1 MTRRTIP
8 QTVTTRNKRM
18 IWNNDIT
25 QKVKRHHTIVGTA
38 TLMLLFC
45 VAPAGMQA
53 QSRAQ
58 HKVLLEAD
66 LKSGEVLRY
75 EVEAAGSFLPIA
87 DASGA
92 ILTPTRGPCDYS
104 LSAIVTLRPLA
115 ADKDGNI
122 PVEARYS
129 ETRVTSVHCALF
141 SSADFEK
148 RVAALQSSP
157 VLFRVGPHGE
167 TAMTKIPGGYFKYWD
182 GGDLLRK
189 VTQDL
194 LQTQLSEKPVS
205 EGASWKPRGQFAY
218 SRDHALK
225 DLELSGADLRFKNLV
240 QVDGRS
246 CAWVTSQYVFSPVDL
261 PAVGTATGGRTI
273 PGAGNNAVA
282 AVLHI
287 SLLLDPAS
295 HHVAWLHRSQT
306 IDNKLTLASP
316 YDDSDPADDPAEPD
330 DPPDNDWQNP
340 TPDMSSRRSDNP
352 GRYPF
357 MTFHFQ
363 EEARARLL
371 PNERSVEWLAALK
384 RFEATPDPESG
395 TTPVAITKTLL
406 PNPMILAAKP
416 AVVKRSTRIVVD
428 SDSLVATPAGFT
440 RYEKGLCRDAWF
452 CATVS
457 VGLPGDVQVSED
469 TPLRTVYLAQKGS
482 LVVSVAVGPALDR
495 RSSGLTDDEE
505 LKKQANYYLANYIWL
520 AAKPGI
526 GTNFSG
532 ATLDGYPG
540 LITDFRATQRDL
552 ADIHGVLGLMLTPWG
567 KVVPVSCSS
576 DHAPSQDL
584 QAVCE
589 KIITSVSLR
598 R

>member
-1 MTRRTIP
+1 MKRTLI
-8 QTVTTRNKRM
+8 
-18 IWNNDIT
+18 I
-25 QKVKRHHTIVGTA
+25 GTA
-38 TLMLLFC
+38 ALALCM
-45 VAPAGMQA
+45 AAGPESMQA
-53 QSRAQ
+53 QARPQ
-58 HKVLLEAD
+58 HKILLQAD
-66 LKSGEVLRY
+66 LKPGDVLRY
-75 EVEAAGSFLPIA
+75 ELEAAGSFLPIS

-92 ILTPTRGPCDYS
+92 ILTPARGPCDYA
-104 LSAIVTLRPLA
+104 LAAIVTLRPLGP
-115 ADKDGNI
+115 DKDGNI

-129 ETRVTSVHCALF
+129 ETRVTSVRCSLF
-141 SSADFEK
+141 SEADFEK

-167 TAMTKIPGGYFKYWD
+167 TAITKIPGSYFKYWD

-194 LQTQLSEKPVS
+194 LQTQFSPQPVAA
-205 EGASWKPRGQFAY
+205 GDSWKPRGQFAY
-218 SRDHALK
+218 AHDRALK
-225 DLELSGADLRFKNLV
+225 DLELSGADLRFKNFV
-240 QVDGRS
+240 QVDGKT
-246 CAWVTSQYVFSPVDL
+246 CAWVTSQYVFSPIDL
-261 PAVGTATGGRTI
+261 PAAGTAYGGRTV

-295 HHVAWLHRSQT
+295 HHVAWMHRSQT

-316 YDDSDPADDPAEPD
+316 YDDTDPEDETAEADDPA
-330 DPPDNDWQNP
+330 DWQNP
-340 TPDMSSRRSDNP
+340 TLDLSNRRSDNP

-371 PNERSVEWLAALK
+371 PGERSTEWLAALK
-384 RFEATPDPESG
+384 KFEATPEPGSG
-395 TTPVAITKTLL
+395 TVPIPATKTLL

-416 AVVKRSTRIVVD
+416 AVVKRSTRVVID
-428 SDSLVATPAGFT
+428 SDSLAATPAGFT
-440 RYEKGLCRDAWF
+440 RYEKGLCRDSWF

-457 VGLPGDVQVSED
+457 VGLPGEVQVSED
-469 TPLRTVYLAQKGS
+469 TPLRTVYLTKKGD
-482 LVVSVAVGPALDR
+482 LLVSVAVGPALDR
-495 RSSGLTDDEE
+495 RSPGLTEDEE
-505 LKKQANYYLANYIWL
+505 LKKLANYYLANYVWL

-526 GTNFSG
+526 GTNFSS
-532 ATLDGYPG
+532 ATIDGYSS

-567 KVVPVSCSS
+567 KVVPISCSS
-576 DHAPSQDL
+576 DHASSSEL

-589 KIITSVSLR
+589 KIITSVTLR

>member
-1 MTRRTIP
+1 M
-8 QTVTTRNKRM
+8 
-18 IWNNDIT
+18 
-25 QKVKRHHTIVGTA
+25 KRHCIIFGTA
-38 TLMLLFC
+38 LLTF
-45 VAPAGMQA
+45 AGCARPSLHAQA
-53 QSRAQ
+53 RAQ
-58 HKVLLEAD
+58 HKIALEAE
-66 LKSGEVLRY
+66 LKPGQVLRY
-75 EVEAAGSFLPIA
+75 ELEAAGSFLPIS
-87 DASGA
+87 DAVGA
-92 ILTPTRGPCDYS
+92 MLNPPRGPCDYA
-104 LSAIVTLRPLA
+104 LAAIVTLRPQPP
-115 ADKDGNI
+115 DKDGNI

-129 ETRVTSVHCALF
+129 ETRVTSVRCSLF
-141 SSADFEK
+141 SEADFEK

-167 TAMTKIPGGYFKYWD
+167 TAMTKTPGGYFKYWD
-182 GGDLLRK
+182 GGELLRK

-194 LQTQLSEKPVS
+194 LQTEFSPHPVA

-225 DLELSGADLRFKNLV
+225 DLELSGADLRFRNLV
-240 QVDGRS
+240 QVDGKT
-246 CAWVTSQYVFSPVDL
+246 CAWVTTQYVFSPIDL
-261 PAVGTATGGRTI
+261 PAAGTASGGVTV

-316 YDDSDPADDPAEPD
+316 YDDSDPEDDPAEAD

-340 TPDMSSRRSDNP
+340 TLDQSNRRSSNP
-352 GRYPF
+352 QRHPF

-371 PNERSVEWLAALK
+371 PDERSVEWLAALK
-384 RFEATPDPESG
+384 KFEATPEPASG
-395 TTPVAITKTLL
+395 TVPVPATKTLL
-406 PNPMILAAKP
+406 PNPIILAAKP
-416 AVVKRSTRIVVD
+416 AVVKRPTRIVID

-440 RYEKGLCRDAWF
+440 RYEKGLCRDVWF

-457 VGLPGDVQVSED
+457 VALPGEVQISED
-469 TPLRTVYLAQKGS
+469 TPLRTVYLTKQGS
-482 LVVSVAVGPALDR
+482 TLVSVAVGPALDR
-495 RSSGLTDDEE
+495 RSSGLTDEEE

-526 GTNFSG
+526 GTSFSN

-540 LITDFRATQRDL
+540 LITEFHATQRDL
-552 ADIHGVLGLMLTPWG
+552 ADIHGLLGLMLTPWS

-576 DHAPSQDL
+576 DHAASQEL

>member
-1 MTRRTIP
+1 MQRVHSIFVFV
-8 QTVTTRNKRM
+8 TV
-18 IWNNDIT
+18 
-25 QKVKRHHTIVGTA
+25 GLA
-38 TLMLLFC
+38 LLFC
-45 VAPAGMQA
+45 AGPGVARMHA
-53 QSRAQ
+53 QSRTGQ
-58 HKVLLEAD
+58 HKILLRAD
-66 LKSGEVLRY
+66 VKAGEVLRY
-75 EVEAAGSFLPIA
+75 ELQAAGSFLPIA

-92 ILTPTRGPCDYS
+92 ILAPARGPCDYA
-104 LSAIVTLRPLA
+104 LTAVVTLRPQA
-115 ADKDGNI
+115 PDKDGNT

-129 ETRVTSVHCALF
+129 ETRVTSVRCALF
-141 SSADFEK
+141 TAPDFQK
-148 RVAALQSSP
+148 RLAALQSSA
-157 VLFRVGPHGE
+157 VMFRVGPHGE
-167 TAMTKIPGGYFKYWD
+167 TALSPTRDGYFKYWD

-194 LQTQLSEKPVS
+194 LQTEFSAQPVA

-218 SRDHALK
+218 SRDRALK
-225 DLELSGADLRFKNLV
+225 DLELSGADLRFRNLV
-240 QVDGRS
+240 QVDGKS
-246 CAWVTSQYVFSPVDL
+246 CAWVTSQYIFSPVDL
-261 PAVGTATGGRTI
+261 PAAGTASGGRTV
-273 PGAGNNAVA
+273 PAAGNNAVA

-287 SLLLDPAS
+287 SLLLDPAT

-316 YDDSDPADDPAEPD
+316 YDDSDPAGDATEPEEQD
-330 DPPDNDWQNP
+330 SENP
-340 TPDMSSRRSDNP
+340 MPDMSSMRSDNP

-371 PNERSVEWLAALK
+371 PDHASVEWLAALK
-384 RFEATPDPESG
+384 RFESTPEPESG
-395 TTPVAITKTLL
+395 STPVPVTKTLL

-416 AVVKRSTRIVVD
+416 AVVKRSTRLVVD

-457 VGLPGDVQVSED
+457 VALPGEVQVSDD
-469 TPLRTVYLAQKGS
+469 TPLQTVYLAQKGDL
-482 LVVSVAVGPALDR
+482 LVSITVGPALDR
-495 RSSGLTDDEE
+495 RAQGLTEDEE
-505 LKKQANYYLANYIWL
+505 LKQQANYYLENYVWL

-526 GTNFSG
+526 GTDFTS

-540 LITDFRATQRDL
+540 LITNFSATQRDL
-552 ADIHGVLGLMLTPWG
+552 ANIHGVLGLMLTPWG

-576 DHAPSQDL
+576 DHAPSAEL
-584 QAVCE
+584 QGLCE
-589 KIITSVSLR
+589 KVVTSVSLR